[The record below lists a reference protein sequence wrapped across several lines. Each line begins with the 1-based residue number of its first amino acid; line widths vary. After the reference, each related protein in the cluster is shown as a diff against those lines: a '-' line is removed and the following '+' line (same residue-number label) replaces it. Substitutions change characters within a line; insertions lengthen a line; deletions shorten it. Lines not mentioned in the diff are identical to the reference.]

1 MLDKI
6 IIKGARVHNLKNI
19 SLEIPKNKLVV
30 ITGLSGS
37 GKSSLAFDT
46 IYAEG
51 QRRYVESLSSYARQF
66 LGIMEKPDVES
77 IEGLSPAIA
86 IDQKTTSKNPRSTV
100 GTVTEIYDYLRVLYA
115 RIGVPYCPNCNIV
128 IEANTIDQITDE
140 ILSYPDG
147 EKIQILSPVVVERK
161 GEYKKLLER
170 LSEKGFVRVRID
182 GQVFMLGEENIELD
196 KNKKHTIEIIVDRI
210 KLRKDQRSR
219 ISEDI
224 EIAVSNSNGIIKV
237 IRESGEEKIYSTLYS
252 CVSCGFSL
260 QEMHPRLFSFNSPIG
275 ACPECHGLGVKYVID
290 PSRVIDYDLSI
301 NDNAIKVILDI
312 EGSKWYKS
320 MFIAL
325 AKHYNF
331 SLDRPLRELGENI
344 INMIL
349 YGSDEEIEFEVKGQ
363 NSSFKTRKMFEGIIP
378 MIERRYSET
387 TSEAAKEYYESFMK
401 MEMCPVCKGDRLK
414 KEALYVKLSGLSIIE
429 LSKKTIK
436 EIYDFISN
444 LNLNEKGKIIGG
456 SIINEILNRLK
467 FLLDVGLDYITLHR
481 QSSTLSGGESQ
492 RIRLATQIG
501 TKLTGVLYVLDEPTI
516 GLHQRDNEK
525 LIAALKELR
534 DIGNTLI
541 VVEHD
546 EDTIRESDYIIDMG
560 PGAGENGGYVV
571 AAGNIE
577 QLMKSEESL
586 TGKYLSGKIKIEV
599 PSKRREG
606 NGSFIEIKNVR
617 TNNLKNISV
626 RIPLGIFV
634 AVTGVSG
641 SGKSS
646 FVIDTLVPAIKS
658 KINTGDRI
666 SGDLFFDEIEIG
678 DINKLIEIDQSPIG
692 RTPRSNPA
700 TYTKV
705 FDLIRDVFA
714 NTKEA
719 KIKGYKPG
727 RFSFNVKGGRCE
739 ACKGDGVK
747 KIEMQFLPDV
757 YIKCDVCNGKRF
769 NKETLD
775 VMYKGKN
782 IYEVL
787 EMSVDEA
794 IEHFENHP
802 QIVSKLKTLQEVGL
816 GYIKLGQNS
825 TTLSGGEA
833 QRIKLSR
840 ELSKRDTG
848 KTLYILDEPTTGL
861 HFADVSKL
869 INVLNKLVDKGNT
882 VLVIEHNLDVI
893 KSCDYIID
901 LGPEGGDKGGFL
913 VAEGTPEE
921 VAKNKNSYTGQ
932 FLKKFLF

>member
-1 MLDKI
+1 MDKI
-6 IIKGARVHNLKNI
+6 IIKNARVHNLKNI

-77 IEGLSPAIA
+77 IEGLSPSIA
-86 IDQKTTSKNPRSTV
+86 IDQKTTTKNPRSTV

-115 RIGVPYCPNCNIV
+115 RIGIPFCPNCNIK
-128 IEANTIDQITDE
+128 IEASSVDQIVDE
-140 ILSYPDG
+140 IISYPEG
-147 EKIQILSPVVVERK
+147 EKIQILSPVVTNRK

-170 LSEKGFVRVRID
+170 FEEKGFVRVRID
-182 GQVFMLGEENIELD
+182 DSTYILGEDAIELD
-196 KNKKHTIEIIVDRI
+196 KNKKHTIEIVVDRL
-210 KLRKDQRSR
+210 KVSTDQRSR

-224 EIAVSNSNGIIKV
+224 EIAISNSNGLVKI
-237 IRESGEEKIYSTLYS
+237 IREDSSEKVYSTLYS
-252 CVSCGFSL
+252 CTSCGFSL
-260 QEMHPRLFSFNSPIG
+260 QEMHPRLFSFNSPVG
-275 ACPECHGLGVKYVID
+275 ACPECHGLGVRYVVD
-290 PSRVIDYDLSI
+290 PSLVVDYDRSI
-301 NDNAIKVILDI
+301 NDNGIRVILDI
-312 EGSKWYKS
+312 EGSKWYKT
-320 MFIAL
+320 MFEAL
-325 AKHYNF
+325 ASYYNF
-331 SLDRPLRELGENI
+331 SLNKPIKDLDDQI
-344 INMIL
+344 INIIL
-349 YGSDEEIEFEVKGQ
+349 YGSKDEIEFEVKGEK
-363 NSSFKTRKMFEGIIP
+363 SSFKTRKPFEGIIP
-378 MIERRYSET
+378 MIERRYAET
-387 TSEAAKEYYESFMK
+387 KSDAAKEYYESFMR
-401 MEMCPVCKGDRLK
+401 MEKCFLCNGDRLK
-414 KEALYVKLSGLSIIE
+414 REALAVRIGGLSIIE

-436 EIYDFISN
+436 EIYEFINS
-444 LNLNEKGKIIGG
+444 LELTQIQRIIGAT
-456 SIINEILNRLK
+456 IINEILIRLK
-467 FLLDVGLDYITLHR
+467 FLLDVGLDYISLHR
-481 QSSTLSGGESQ
+481 QASTLSGGEAQ

-525 LIAALKELR
+525 LISALKDLR
-534 DIGNTLI
+534 DIGNSVI

-546 EDTIRESDYIIDMG
+546 EDTIREADYIIDMG

-571 AAGNIE
+571 ASGKLDEIIRNE
-577 QLMKSEESL
+577 KSL
-586 TGKYLSGKIKIEV
+586 TGKFLSGKIKIEV
-599 PSKRREG
+599 PKERRKG
-606 NGSFIEIKNVR
+606 NGNYIFIKKVR
-617 TNNLKNISV
+617 TNNLKGIDVS
-626 RIPLGIFV
+626 IPLGTFV

-646 FVIDTLVPAIKS
+646 FVIDTLIPAIKS
-658 KINTGDRI
+658 KLYRGYTIPDGV
-666 SGDLFFDEIEIG
+666 FFDNIEING
-678 DINKLIEIDQSPIG
+678 INKIIEIDQSPIG

-714 NTKEA
+714 NTKES
-719 KIKGYKPG
+719 KIRGYKPG
-727 RFSFNVKGGRCE
+727 RFSFNVRGGRCE

-747 KIEMQFLPDV
+747 KIEMHFLPDV
-757 YIKCDVCNGKRF
+757 YVKCDVCNGKRF
-769 NKETLD
+769 NRETLE
-775 VMYKGKN
+775 VLYKGKN

-794 IEHFENHP
+794 ILHFENHTN
-802 QIVSKLKTLQEVGL
+802 IVSKLKTLQDVGL
-816 GYIKLGQNS
+816 GYIRLGQNS

-833 QRIKLSR
+833 QRIKLAR

-848 KTLYILDEPTTGL
+848 QTIYILDEPTTGL

-869 INVLNKLVDKGNT
+869 ISVLNRLVDKGNT

-901 LGPEGGDKGGFL
+901 LGPEGGDKGGFI
-913 VAEGTPEE
+913 VAKGTPED
-921 VAKNKNSYTGQ
+921 VVRNTNSYTGF

>member
-1 MLDKI
+1 MDKI
-6 IIKGARVHNLKNI
+6 IIKNARVHNLKNI

-77 IEGLSPAIA
+77 IEGLSPSIA
-86 IDQKTTSKNPRSTV
+86 IDQKTTTKNPRSTV

-115 RIGVPYCPNCNIV
+115 RIGIPFCPNCNIK
-128 IEANTIDQITDE
+128 IEASSVDQIVDE
-140 ILSYPDG
+140 IISYPEG
-147 EKIQILSPVVVERK
+147 EKIQILSPVVTNRK

-170 LSEKGFVRVRID
+170 FEEKGFVRVRID
-182 GQVFMLGEENIELD
+182 DSTYILGEDAIELD
-196 KNKKHTIEIIVDRI
+196 KNKKHTIEIVVDRL
-210 KLRKDQRSR
+210 KVSTDQRSR

-224 EIAVSNSNGIIKV
+224 EIAISNSNGLVKI
-237 IRESGEEKIYSTLYS
+237 IREDSSEKVYSTLYS
-252 CVSCGFSL
+252 CTSCGFSL
-260 QEMHPRLFSFNSPIG
+260 QEMHPRLFSFNSPVG
-275 ACPECHGLGVKYVID
+275 ACSECHGLGVRYVVD
-290 PSRVIDYDLSI
+290 PSLVVDYDRSI
-301 NDNAIKVILDI
+301 NDNGIRVILDI
-312 EGSKWYKS
+312 EGSKWYKT
-320 MFIAL
+320 MFEAL
-325 AKHYNF
+325 ASYYNF
-331 SLDRPLRELGENI
+331 SLNKPIKDLDDQI
-344 INMIL
+344 INIIL
-349 YGSDEEIEFEVKGQ
+349 YGSKDEIEFEVKGEK
-363 NSSFKTRKMFEGIIP
+363 SSFKTRKPFEGIIP
-378 MIERRYSET
+378 MIERRYAET
-387 TSEAAKEYYESFMK
+387 KSDAAKEYYESFMR
-401 MEMCPVCKGDRLK
+401 MEKCFLCNGDRLK
-414 KEALYVKLSGLSIIE
+414 REALAVRIGGLSIIE

-436 EIYDFISN
+436 EIYEFINS
-444 LNLNEKGKIIGG
+444 LELTQTQRIIGAT
-456 SIINEILNRLK
+456 IINEILIRLK
-467 FLLDVGLDYITLHR
+467 FLLDVGLDYISLHR
-481 QSSTLSGGESQ
+481 QASTLSGGEAQ

-525 LIAALKELR
+525 LISALKDLR
-534 DIGNTLI
+534 DIGNSVI

-546 EDTIRESDYIIDMG
+546 EDTIREADYIIDMG

-571 AAGNIE
+571 ASGKLDEIIRNE
-577 QLMKSEESL
+577 KSL
-586 TGKYLSGKIKIEV
+586 TGKFLSGKIKIEV
-599 PSKRREG
+599 PKERRKG
-606 NGSFIEIKNVR
+606 NGNYIFIKKVR
-617 TNNLKNISV
+617 TNNLKGIDVS
-626 RIPLGIFV
+626 IPLGTFV

-646 FVIDTLVPAIKS
+646 FVIDTLIPAIKS
-658 KINTGDRI
+658 KLYRGYTIPDGV
-666 SGDLFFDEIEIG
+666 FFDNIEING
-678 DINKLIEIDQSPIG
+678 INKIIEIDQSPIG

-714 NTKEA
+714 NTKES
-719 KIKGYKPG
+719 KIRGYKPG
-727 RFSFNVKGGRCE
+727 RFSFNVRGGRCE

-747 KIEMQFLPDV
+747 KIEMHFLPDV
-757 YIKCDVCNGKRF
+757 YVKCDVCNGKRF
-769 NKETLD
+769 NRETLE
-775 VMYKGKN
+775 VLYKGKN

-794 IEHFENHP
+794 ILHFENHTN
-802 QIVSKLKTLQEVGL
+802 IVSKLKTLQDVGL
-816 GYIKLGQNS
+816 GYIRLGQNS

-833 QRIKLSR
+833 QRIKLAR

-848 KTLYILDEPTTGL
+848 QTIYILDEPTTGL

-869 INVLNKLVDKGNT
+869 ISVLNRLVDKGNT

-901 LGPEGGDKGGFL
+901 LGPEGGDKGGFI
-913 VAEGTPEE
+913 VAKGTPED
-921 VAKNKNSYTGQ
+921 VVRNTNSYTGF

>member
-1 MLDKI
+1 MDKI
-6 IIKGARVHNLKNI
+6 IIKNARVHNLKNI

-77 IEGLSPAIA
+77 IEGLSPSIA
-86 IDQKTTSKNPRSTV
+86 IDQKTTTKNPRSTV

-115 RIGVPYCPNCNIV
+115 RIGIPFCPNCNIK
-128 IEANTIDQITDE
+128 IEASSVDQIVDE
-140 ILSYPDG
+140 IISYPEG
-147 EKIQILSPVVVERK
+147 EKIQILSPVVTNRK

-170 LSEKGFVRVRID
+170 FEEKGFVRVRID
-182 GQVFMLGEENIELD
+182 DSTYILGEDAIELD
-196 KNKKHTIEIIVDRI
+196 KNKKHTIEIVVDRL
-210 KLRKDQRSR
+210 KVSTDQRSR

-224 EIAVSNSNGIIKV
+224 EIAISNSNGLVKI
-237 IRESGEEKIYSTLYS
+237 IREDSSEKVYSTLYS
-252 CVSCGFSL
+252 CTSCGFSL
-260 QEMHPRLFSFNSPIG
+260 QEMHPRLFSFNSPVG
-275 ACPECHGLGVKYVID
+275 ACPECHGLGVRYVVD
-290 PSRVIDYDLSI
+290 PSLVVDYDRSI
-301 NDNAIKVILDI
+301 NDNGIRVILDI
-312 EGSKWYKS
+312 EGSKWYKT
-320 MFIAL
+320 MFEAL
-325 AKHYNF
+325 ASYYNF
-331 SLDRPLRELGENI
+331 SLNKPIKDLDDQI
-344 INMIL
+344 INIIL
-349 YGSDEEIEFEVKGQ
+349 YGSKDEIEFEVKGEK
-363 NSSFKTRKMFEGIIP
+363 SSFKTRKPFEGIIP
-378 MIERRYSET
+378 MIERRYAET
-387 TSEAAKEYYESFMK
+387 KSDAAKEYYESFMR
-401 MEMCPVCKGDRLK
+401 MEKCFLCNGDRLK
-414 KEALYVKLSGLSIIE
+414 REALAVRIGGLSIIE

-436 EIYDFISN
+436 EIYEFINSLELTQN
-444 LNLNEKGKIIGG
+444 QRIIGAT
-456 SIINEILNRLK
+456 IINEILIRLK
-467 FLLDVGLDYITLHR
+467 FLLDVGLDYISLHR
-481 QSSTLSGGESQ
+481 QASTLSGGEAQ

-525 LIAALKELR
+525 LISALKDLR
-534 DIGNTLI
+534 DIGNSVI

-546 EDTIRESDYIIDMG
+546 EDTIREADYIIDMG

-571 AAGNIE
+571 ASGKLDEIIRNE
-577 QLMKSEESL
+577 KSL
-586 TGKYLSGKIKIEV
+586 TGKFLSGKIKIEV
-599 PSKRREG
+599 PKERRKG
-606 NGSFIEIKNVR
+606 NGNYIFIKKVR
-617 TNNLKNISV
+617 TNNLKGIDVS
-626 RIPLGIFV
+626 IPLGTFV

-646 FVIDTLVPAIKS
+646 FVIDTLIPAIKS
-658 KINTGDRI
+658 KLYRGYTIPDGV
-666 SGDLFFDEIEIG
+666 FFDNIEING
-678 DINKLIEIDQSPIG
+678 INKIIEIDQSPIG

-714 NTKEA
+714 NTKES
-719 KIKGYKPG
+719 KIRGYKPG
-727 RFSFNVKGGRCE
+727 RFSFNVRGGRCE

-747 KIEMQFLPDV
+747 KIEMHFLPDV
-757 YIKCDVCNGKRF
+757 YVKCDVCNGKRF
-769 NKETLD
+769 NRETLE
-775 VMYKGKN
+775 VLYKGKN

-794 IEHFENHP
+794 ILHFENHTN
-802 QIVSKLKTLQEVGL
+802 IVSKLKTLQDVGL
-816 GYIKLGQNS
+816 GYIRLGQNS

-833 QRIKLSR
+833 QRIKLAR

-848 KTLYILDEPTTGL
+848 QTIYILDEPTTGL

-869 INVLNKLVDKGNT
+869 ISVLNRLVDKGNT

-901 LGPEGGDKGGFL
+901 LGPEGGDKGGFI
-913 VAEGTPEE
+913 VAKGTPED
-921 VAKNKNSYTGQ
+921 VVRNTNSYTGF

>member
-1 MLDKI
+1 MDKI
-6 IIKGARVHNLKNI
+6 IIKNARVHNLKNI

-77 IEGLSPAIA
+77 IEGLSPSIA
-86 IDQKTTSKNPRSTV
+86 IDQKTTTKNPRSTV

-115 RIGVPYCPNCNIV
+115 RIGIPFCPNCNIK
-128 IEANTIDQITDE
+128 IEASSVDQIVDE
-140 ILSYPDG
+140 IISYPEG
-147 EKIQILSPVVVERK
+147 EKIQILSPVVTNRK

-170 LSEKGFVRVRID
+170 FEEKGFVRVRID
-182 GQVFMLGEENIELD
+182 DSTYILGEDAIELD
-196 KNKKHTIEIIVDRI
+196 KNKKHTIEIVVDRL
-210 KLRKDQRSR
+210 KVSTDQRSR

-224 EIAVSNSNGIIKV
+224 EIAISNSNGLVKI
-237 IRESGEEKIYSTLYS
+237 IREDSSEKVYSTLYS
-252 CVSCGFSL
+252 CTSCGFSL
-260 QEMHPRLFSFNSPIG
+260 QEMHPRLFSFNSPVG
-275 ACPECHGLGVKYVID
+275 ACPECHGLGVRYVVD
-290 PSRVIDYDLSI
+290 PSLVVDYDRSI
-301 NDNAIKVILDI
+301 NDNGIRVILDI
-312 EGSKWYKS
+312 EGSKWYKT
-320 MFIAL
+320 MFEAL
-325 AKHYNF
+325 ASYYNF
-331 SLDRPLRELGENI
+331 SLNKPIKDLDDQI
-344 INMIL
+344 INIIL
-349 YGSDEEIEFEVKGQ
+349 YGSKDEIEFEVKGEK
-363 NSSFKTRKMFEGIIP
+363 SSFKTRKPFEGIIP
-378 MIERRYSET
+378 MIERRYAET
-387 TSEAAKEYYESFMK
+387 KSDAAKEYYESFMR
-401 MEMCPVCKGDRLK
+401 MEKCFLCNGDRLK
-414 KEALYVKLSGLSIIE
+414 REALAVRIGGLSIIE

-436 EIYDFISN
+436 EIYEFINS
-444 LNLNEKGKIIGG
+444 LELTQTQRIIGAT
-456 SIINEILNRLK
+456 IINEILIRLK
-467 FLLDVGLDYITLHR
+467 FLLDVGLDYISLHR
-481 QSSTLSGGESQ
+481 QASTLSGGEAQ

-525 LIAALKELR
+525 LISALKDLR
-534 DIGNTLI
+534 DIGNSVI

-546 EDTIRESDYIIDMG
+546 EDTIREADYIIDMG

-571 AAGNIE
+571 ASGKLDEIIRNE
-577 QLMKSEESL
+577 KSL
-586 TGKYLSGKIKIEV
+586 TGKFLSGKIKIEV
-599 PSKRREG
+599 PKERRKG
-606 NGSFIEIKNVR
+606 NGNYIFIKKVR
-617 TNNLKNISV
+617 TNNLKGIDV
-626 RIPLGIFV
+626 RIPLGTFV

-646 FVIDTLVPAIKS
+646 FVIDTLIPAIKS
-658 KINTGDRI
+658 KLYRGYTIPDGV
-666 SGDLFFDEIEIG
+666 FFDNIEING
-678 DINKLIEIDQSPIG
+678 INKIIEIDQSPIG

-714 NTKEA
+714 NTKES
-719 KIKGYKPG
+719 KIRGYKPG
-727 RFSFNVKGGRCE
+727 RFSFNVRGGRCE

-747 KIEMQFLPDV
+747 KIEMHFLPDV
-757 YIKCDVCNGKRF
+757 YVKCDVCNGKRF
-769 NKETLD
+769 NRETLE
-775 VMYKGKN
+775 VLYKGKN

-794 IEHFENHP
+794 ILHFENHTN
-802 QIVSKLKTLQEVGL
+802 IVSKLKTLQDVGL
-816 GYIKLGQNS
+816 GYIRLGQNS

-833 QRIKLSR
+833 QRIKLAR

-848 KTLYILDEPTTGL
+848 QTIYILDEPTTGL

-869 INVLNKLVDKGNT
+869 ISVLNRLVDKGNT

-901 LGPEGGDKGGFL
+901 LGPEGGDKGGFI
-913 VAEGTPEE
+913 VAKGTPED
-921 VAKNKNSYTGQ
+921 VVRNTNSYTGF

>member
-1 MLDKI
+1 MDKI
-6 IIKGARVHNLKNI
+6 IIKNARVHNLKNI

-77 IEGLSPAIA
+77 IEGLSPSIA
-86 IDQKTTSKNPRSTV
+86 IDQKTTTKNPRSTV

-115 RIGVPYCPNCNIV
+115 RIGIPFCPNCNIK
-128 IEANTIDQITDE
+128 IEASSVDQIVDE
-140 ILSYPDG
+140 IISYPEG
-147 EKIQILSPVVVERK
+147 EKIQILSPVVTNRK

-170 LSEKGFVRVRID
+170 FEEKGFVRVRID
-182 GQVFMLGEENIELD
+182 DSTYILGEDAIELD
-196 KNKKHTIEIIVDRI
+196 KNKKHTIEIVVDRL
-210 KLRKDQRSR
+210 KVSTDQRSR

-224 EIAVSNSNGIIKV
+224 EIAISNSNGLVKI
-237 IRESGEEKIYSTLYS
+237 IREDSSEKVYSTLYS
-252 CVSCGFSL
+252 CTSCGFSL
-260 QEMHPRLFSFNSPIG
+260 QEMHPRLFSFNSPVG
-275 ACPECHGLGVKYVID
+275 ACSECHGLGVRYVVD
-290 PSRVIDYDLSI
+290 PSLVVDYDRSI
-301 NDNAIKVILDI
+301 NDNGIRVILDI
-312 EGSKWYKS
+312 EGSKWYKT
-320 MFIAL
+320 MFEAL
-325 AKHYNF
+325 ASYYNF
-331 SLDRPLRELGENI
+331 SLNKPIKDLDDQI
-344 INMIL
+344 INIIL
-349 YGSDEEIEFEVKGQ
+349 YGSKDEIEFEVKGEK
-363 NSSFKTRKMFEGIIP
+363 SSFKTRKPFEGIIP
-378 MIERRYSET
+378 MIERRYAET
-387 TSEAAKEYYESFMK
+387 KSDAAKEYYESFMR
-401 MEMCPVCKGDRLK
+401 MEKCFLCNGDRLK
-414 KEALYVKLSGLSIIE
+414 REALAVRIGGLSIIE

-436 EIYDFISN
+436 EIYEFINSLELTQN
-444 LNLNEKGKIIGG
+444 QRIIGAT
-456 SIINEILNRLK
+456 IINEILIRLK
-467 FLLDVGLDYITLHR
+467 FLLDVGLDYISLHR
-481 QSSTLSGGESQ
+481 QASTLSGGEAQ

-525 LIAALKELR
+525 LISALKDLR
-534 DIGNTLI
+534 NIGNSVI

-546 EDTIRESDYIIDMG
+546 EDTIREADYIIDMG

-571 AAGNIE
+571 ASGKLDEIIRNE
-577 QLMKSEESL
+577 KSL
-586 TGKYLSGKIKIEV
+586 TGKFLSGKIKIEV
-599 PSKRREG
+599 PKERRKG
-606 NGSFIEIKNVR
+606 NGNYIFIKKVR
-617 TNNLKNISV
+617 TNNLKGIDVS
-626 RIPLGIFV
+626 IPLGTFV

-646 FVIDTLVPAIKS
+646 FVIDTLIPAIKS
-658 KINTGDRI
+658 KLYRGYTIPDGV
-666 SGDLFFDEIEIG
+666 FFDNIEING
-678 DINKLIEIDQSPIG
+678 INKIIEIDQSPIG

-714 NTKEA
+714 NTKES
-719 KIKGYKPG
+719 KIRGYKPG
-727 RFSFNVKGGRCE
+727 RFSFNVRGGRCE

-747 KIEMQFLPDV
+747 KIEMHFLPDV
-757 YIKCDVCNGKRF
+757 YVKCDVCNGKRF
-769 NKETLD
+769 NRETLE
-775 VMYKGKN
+775 VLYKGKN

-794 IEHFENHP
+794 ILHFENHTN
-802 QIVSKLKTLQEVGL
+802 IVSKLKTLQDVGL
-816 GYIKLGQNS
+816 GYIRLGQNS

-833 QRIKLSR
+833 QRIKLAR

-848 KTLYILDEPTTGL
+848 QTIYILDEPTTGL

-869 INVLNKLVDKGNT
+869 ISVLNRLVDKGNT

-901 LGPEGGDKGGFL
+901 LGPEGGDKGGFI
-913 VAEGTPEE
+913 VAKGTPED
-921 VAKNKNSYTGQ
+921 VVRNTNSYTGF

>member
-1 MLDKI
+1 MDKI
-6 IIKGARVHNLKNI
+6 IIKNARVHNLKNI

-77 IEGLSPAIA
+77 IEGLSPSIA
-86 IDQKTTSKNPRSTV
+86 IDQKTTTKNPRSTV

-115 RIGVPYCPNCNIV
+115 RIGIPFCPNCNIK
-128 IEANTIDQITDE
+128 IEASSVDQIVDE
-140 ILSYPDG
+140 IISYPEG
-147 EKIQILSPVVVERK
+147 EKIQILSPVVTNRK

-170 LSEKGFVRVRID
+170 FEEKGFVRVRID
-182 GQVFMLGEENIELD
+182 DSTYILGEDAIELD
-196 KNKKHTIEIIVDRI
+196 KNKKHTIEIVVDRL
-210 KLRKDQRSR
+210 KVSTDQRSR

-224 EIAVSNSNGIIKV
+224 EIAISNSNGLVKI
-237 IRESGEEKIYSTLYS
+237 IREDSGEKVYSTLYS
-252 CVSCGFSL
+252 CTSCGFSL
-260 QEMHPRLFSFNSPIG
+260 QEMHPRLFSFNSPVG
-275 ACPECHGLGVKYVID
+275 ACSECHGLGVRYVVD
-290 PSRVIDYDLSI
+290 PSLVVDYDRSI
-301 NDNAIKVILDI
+301 NDNGIRVILDI
-312 EGSKWYKS
+312 EGSKWYKT
-320 MFIAL
+320 MFEAL
-325 AKHYNF
+325 ASYYNF
-331 SLDRPLRELGENI
+331 SLNKPIKDLDDQI
-344 INMIL
+344 INIIL
-349 YGSDEEIEFEVKGQ
+349 YGSKDEIEFEVKGEK
-363 NSSFKTRKMFEGIIP
+363 SSFKTRKPFEGIIP
-378 MIERRYSET
+378 MIERRYAET
-387 TSEAAKEYYESFMK
+387 KSDAAKEYYESFMR
-401 MEMCPVCKGDRLK
+401 MEKCFLCNGDRLK
-414 KEALYVKLSGLSIIE
+414 REALAVRIGGLSIIE

-436 EIYDFISN
+436 EIYEFINS
-444 LNLNEKGKIIGG
+444 LELTQTQRIIGAT
-456 SIINEILNRLK
+456 IINEILIRLK
-467 FLLDVGLDYITLHR
+467 FLLDVGLDYISLHR
-481 QSSTLSGGESQ
+481 QASTLSGGEAQ

-525 LIAALKELR
+525 LISALKDLR
-534 DIGNTLI
+534 NIGNSVI

-546 EDTIRESDYIIDMG
+546 EDTIREADYIIDMG

-571 AAGNIE
+571 ASGKLDEIIRNE
-577 QLMKSEESL
+577 KSL
-586 TGKYLSGKIKIEV
+586 TGKFLSGKIKIEV
-599 PSKRREG
+599 PKERRKG
-606 NGSFIEIKNVR
+606 NGNYIFIKKVR
-617 TNNLKNISV
+617 TNNLKGIDVS
-626 RIPLGIFV
+626 IPLGTFV

-646 FVIDTLVPAIKS
+646 FVIDTLIPAIKS
-658 KINTGDRI
+658 KLYRGYTIPDGV
-666 SGDLFFDEIEIG
+666 FFDNIEING
-678 DINKLIEIDQSPIG
+678 INKIIEIDQSPIG

-714 NTKEA
+714 NTKES
-719 KIKGYKPG
+719 KIRGYKPG
-727 RFSFNVKGGRCE
+727 RFSFNVRGGRCE

-747 KIEMQFLPDV
+747 KIEMHFLPDV
-757 YIKCDVCNGKRF
+757 YVKCDVCNGKRF
-769 NKETLD
+769 NRETLE
-775 VMYKGKN
+775 VLYKGKN

-794 IEHFENHP
+794 ILHFENHTN
-802 QIVSKLKTLQEVGL
+802 IVSKLKTLQDVGL
-816 GYIKLGQNS
+816 GYIRLGQNS

-833 QRIKLSR
+833 QRIKLAR

-848 KTLYILDEPTTGL
+848 QTIYILDEPTTGL

-869 INVLNKLVDKGNT
+869 ISVLNRLVDKGNT

-901 LGPEGGDKGGFL
+901 LGPEGGDKGGFI
-913 VAEGTPEE
+913 VAKGTPED
-921 VAKNKNSYTGQ
+921 VVRNTNSYTGF

>member
-1 MLDKI
+1 LDKI
-6 IIKGARVHNLKNI
+6 IIKNARVHNLKNI

-77 IEGLSPAIA
+77 IEGLSPSIA
-86 IDQKTTSKNPRSTV
+86 IDQKTTTKNPRSTV

-115 RIGVPYCPNCNIV
+115 RIGIPFCPNCNIK
-128 IEANTIDQITDE
+128 IEASSVDQIVDE
-140 ILSYPDG
+140 IISYPEG
-147 EKIQILSPVVVERK
+147 EKIQILSPVVTNRK

-170 LSEKGFVRVRID
+170 FEEKGFVRVRID
-182 GQVFMLGEENIELD
+182 DSTYILGEDAIELD
-196 KNKKHTIEIIVDRI
+196 KNKKHTIEIVVDRL
-210 KLRKDQRSR
+210 KVSTDQRSR

-224 EIAVSNSNGIIKV
+224 EIAISNSNGLVKI
-237 IRESGEEKIYSTLYS
+237 IREDSSEKVYSTLYS
-252 CVSCGFSL
+252 CTSCGFSL
-260 QEMHPRLFSFNSPIG
+260 QEMHPRLFSFNSPVG
-275 ACPECHGLGVKYVID
+275 ACPECHGLGVRYVVD
-290 PSRVIDYDLSI
+290 PSLVVDYDRSI
-301 NDNAIKVILDI
+301 NDNGIRVILDI
-312 EGSKWYKS
+312 EGSKWYKT
-320 MFIAL
+320 MFEAL
-325 AKHYNF
+325 ASYYNF
-331 SLDRPLRELGENI
+331 SLNKPIKDLDDQI
-344 INMIL
+344 INIIL
-349 YGSDEEIEFEVKGQ
+349 YGSKDEIEFEVKGEK
-363 NSSFKTRKMFEGIIP
+363 SSFKTRKPFEGIIP
-378 MIERRYSET
+378 MIERRYAET
-387 TSEAAKEYYESFMK
+387 KSDAAKEYYESFMR
-401 MEMCPVCKGDRLK
+401 MEKCFLCNGDRLK
-414 KEALYVKLSGLSIIE
+414 REALAVRIGGLSIIE

-436 EIYDFISN
+436 EIYEFINS
-444 LNLNEKGKIIGG
+444 LELTQTQRIIGAT
-456 SIINEILNRLK
+456 IINEILIRLK
-467 FLLDVGLDYITLHR
+467 FLLDVGLDYISLHR
-481 QSSTLSGGESQ
+481 QASTLSGGEAQ

-525 LIAALKELR
+525 LISALKDLR
-534 DIGNTLI
+534 DIGNSVI

-546 EDTIRESDYIIDMG
+546 EDTIREADYIIDMG

-571 AAGNIE
+571 ASGKLDEIIRNE
-577 QLMKSEESL
+577 KSL
-586 TGKYLSGKIKIEV
+586 TGKFLSGKIKIEV
-599 PSKRREG
+599 PKERRKG
-606 NGSFIEIKNVR
+606 NGNYIFIKKVR
-617 TNNLKNISV
+617 TNNLKGIDVS
-626 RIPLGIFV
+626 IPLGTFV

-646 FVIDTLVPAIKS
+646 FVIDTLIPAIKS
-658 KINTGDRI
+658 KLYRGYTIPDGV
-666 SGDLFFDEIEIG
+666 FFDNIEING
-678 DINKLIEIDQSPIG
+678 INKIIEIDQSPIG

-714 NTKEA
+714 NTKES
-719 KIKGYKPG
+719 KIRGYKPG
-727 RFSFNVKGGRCE
+727 RFSFNVRGGRCE

-747 KIEMQFLPDV
+747 KIEMHFLPDV
-757 YIKCDVCNGKRF
+757 YVKCDVCNGKRF
-769 NKETLD
+769 NRETLE
-775 VMYKGKN
+775 VLYKGKN

-794 IEHFENHP
+794 ILHFENHTN
-802 QIVSKLKTLQEVGL
+802 IVSKLKTLQDVGL
-816 GYIKLGQNS
+816 GYIRLGQNS

-833 QRIKLSR
+833 QRIKLAR

-848 KTLYILDEPTTGL
+848 QTIYILDEPTTGL

-869 INVLNKLVDKGNT
+869 ISVLNRLVDKGNT

-901 LGPEGGDKGGFL
+901 LGPEGGDKGGFI
-913 VAEGTPEE
+913 VAKGTPED
-921 VAKNKNSYTGQ
+921 VVRNTNSYTGF

>member
-1 MLDKI
+1 LDKI
-6 IIKGARVHNLKNI
+6 IIKNARVHNLKNI

-77 IEGLSPAIA
+77 IEGLSPSIA
-86 IDQKTTSKNPRSTV
+86 IDQKTTTKNPRSTV

-115 RIGVPYCPNCNIV
+115 RIGIPFCPNCNIK
-128 IEANTIDQITDE
+128 IEASSVDQIVDE
-140 ILSYPDG
+140 IISYPEG
-147 EKIQILSPVVVERK
+147 EKIQILSPVVTNRK

-170 LSEKGFVRVRID
+170 FEEKGFVRVRID
-182 GQVFMLGEENIELD
+182 DSTYILGEDAIELD
-196 KNKKHTIEIIVDRI
+196 KNKKHTIEIVVDRL
-210 KLRKDQRSR
+210 KVSTDQRSR

-224 EIAVSNSNGIIKV
+224 EIAISNSNGLVKI
-237 IRESGEEKIYSTLYS
+237 IREDSSEKVYSTLYS
-252 CVSCGFSL
+252 CTSCGFSL
-260 QEMHPRLFSFNSPIG
+260 QEMHPRLFSFNSPVG
-275 ACPECHGLGVKYVID
+275 ACSECHGLGVRYVVD
-290 PSRVIDYDLSI
+290 PSLVVDYDRSI
-301 NDNAIKVILDI
+301 NDNGIRVILDI
-312 EGSKWYKS
+312 EGSKWYKT
-320 MFIAL
+320 MFEAL
-325 AKHYNF
+325 ASYYNF
-331 SLDRPLRELGENI
+331 SLNKPIKDLDDQI
-344 INMIL
+344 INIIL
-349 YGSDEEIEFEVKGQ
+349 YGSKDEIEFEVKGEK
-363 NSSFKTRKMFEGIIP
+363 SSFKTRKPFEGIIP
-378 MIERRYSET
+378 MIERRYAET
-387 TSEAAKEYYESFMK
+387 KSDAAKEYYESFMR
-401 MEMCPVCKGDRLK
+401 MEKCFLCNGDRLK
-414 KEALYVKLSGLSIIE
+414 REALAVRIGGLSIIE

-436 EIYDFISN
+436 EIYEFINS
-444 LNLNEKGKIIGG
+444 LELTQTQRIIGAT
-456 SIINEILNRLK
+456 IINEILIRLK
-467 FLLDVGLDYITLHR
+467 FLLDVGLDYISLHR
-481 QSSTLSGGESQ
+481 QASTLSGGEAQ

-525 LIAALKELR
+525 LISALKDLR
-534 DIGNTLI
+534 DIGNSVI

-546 EDTIRESDYIIDMG
+546 EDTIREADYIIDMG

-571 AAGNIE
+571 ASGKLDEIIRNE
-577 QLMKSEESL
+577 KSL
-586 TGKYLSGKIKIEV
+586 TGKFLSGKIKIEV
-599 PSKRREG
+599 PKERRKG
-606 NGSFIEIKNVR
+606 NGNYIFIKKVR
-617 TNNLKNISV
+617 TNNLKGIDVS
-626 RIPLGIFV
+626 IPLGTFV

-646 FVIDTLVPAIKS
+646 FVIDTLIPAIKS
-658 KINTGDRI
+658 KLYRGYTIPDGV
-666 SGDLFFDEIEIG
+666 FFDNIEING
-678 DINKLIEIDQSPIG
+678 INKIIEIDQSPIG

-714 NTKEA
+714 NTKES
-719 KIKGYKPG
+719 KIRGYKPG
-727 RFSFNVKGGRCE
+727 RFSFNVRGGRCE

-747 KIEMQFLPDV
+747 KIEMHFLPDV
-757 YIKCDVCNGKRF
+757 YVKCDVCNGKRF
-769 NKETLD
+769 NRETLE
-775 VMYKGKN
+775 VLYKGKN

-794 IEHFENHP
+794 ILHFENHTN
-802 QIVSKLKTLQEVGL
+802 IVSKLKTLQDVGL
-816 GYIKLGQNS
+816 GYIRLGQNS

-833 QRIKLSR
+833 QRIKLAR

-848 KTLYILDEPTTGL
+848 QTIYILDEPTTGL

-869 INVLNKLVDKGNT
+869 ISVLNRLVDKGNT

-901 LGPEGGDKGGFL
+901 LGPEGGDKGGFI
-913 VAEGTPEE
+913 VAKGTPED
-921 VAKNKNSYTGQ
+921 VVRNTNSYTGF